1 MADKIQEQKQSASD
15 PGDGPVTFLFPAHGG
30 GGGTGESSSFDG
42 MSILYIVLAVIAALV
57 VIYLLFTH
65 VGPAVMD
72 ILMNSFGSSGPEY
85 QLSQAFGIVN

>member
-1 MADKIQEQKQSASD
+1 MADKNQENAAEVAAAAASED
-15 PGDGPVTFLFPAHGG
+15 K
-30 GGGTGESSSFDG
+30 SSSSSG
-42 MSILYIVLAVIAALV
+42 MNILYIVLAVIAALV